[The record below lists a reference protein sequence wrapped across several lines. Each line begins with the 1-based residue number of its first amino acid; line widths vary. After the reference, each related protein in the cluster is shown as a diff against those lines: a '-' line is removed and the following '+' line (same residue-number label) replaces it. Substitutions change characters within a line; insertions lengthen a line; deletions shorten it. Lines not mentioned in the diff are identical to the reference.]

1 MLDDLECSDETAE
14 YNRFVERRIDQ
25 WPLFEAVA
33 QAERIANHDDF
44 AQEQCFDHRE
54 PIVRVS
60 DVMDG
65 ENNTSILCECR
76 KYERQINDISPI
88 FDEFMA

>member
-33 QAERIANHDDF
+33 QAERIGAPHLLEAIQYRSLDRSLF
-44 AQEQCFDHRE
+44 
-54 PIVRVS
+54 
-60 DVMDG
+60 
-65 ENNTSILCECR
+65 
-76 KYERQINDISPI
+76 Y
-88 FDEFMA
+88 